1 MNAAHFFVTMLLQTC
16 TDTYDILMRMNTDTQ
31 HILVVDDDIEI
42 CQLLTDYLSKHG
54 YRVSTANNGSQMH
67 KQLDKHSIDLITL
80 DVMMPGD
87 DGLTLC
93 KQVIQTHSLPILILS
108 AQGDA
113 ADRIV
118 GLEVGADDYLAKPFN
133 PRELL
138 ARIKALLR
146 HQQKAQFNHQQAN
159 NLPLLQFDQWRVD
172 QNRRALINQKNV
184 HIALTQGEYKL
195 LIVLLNHANHV
206 LSRNQL
212 LELTH
217 GRESG
222 PYDRTID
229 VQIGRLRKKIEID
242 PKKPAIIK
250 TIRGGGYQLCSQV
263 NLRDHHD

>member
-1 MNAAHFFVTMLLQTC
+1 
-16 TDTYDILMRMNTDTQ
+16 MNTDMQ

-54 YRVSTANNGSQMH
+54 YRVSTAHNGSQMH
-67 KQLDKHSIDLITL
+67 KQLEKHSIDLITL

-93 KQVIQTHSLPILILS
+93 KQLIQTYSLPILILS

-113 ADRIV
+113 TDRIV

-146 HQQKAQFNHQQAN
+146 HQKKAQTNHHVAKS
-159 NLPLLQFDQWRVD
+159 LPLLHFDQWRID
-172 QNRRALINQKNV
+172 QNRRALINQNNV

-195 LIVLLNHANHV
+195 LMVLLNNANRV

-217 GRESG
+217 GREAG

-242 PKKPAIIK
+242 AKKPLIIK

-263 NLRDHHD
+263 NSADHHD